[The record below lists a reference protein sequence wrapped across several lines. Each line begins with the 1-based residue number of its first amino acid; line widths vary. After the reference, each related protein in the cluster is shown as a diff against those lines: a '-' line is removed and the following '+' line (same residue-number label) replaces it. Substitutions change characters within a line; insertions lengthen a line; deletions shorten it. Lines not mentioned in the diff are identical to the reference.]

1 MAAVAAAL
9 TATSTSLS
17 KGRNG
22 VALGNNV
29 ILLQALE
36 VTIKV
41 HARVEVR
48 ELGVVNQDSGVD
60 RVEGVVLDP
69 FFEVMDLHGYID
81 VLNSE
86 LEESGQSIVLLH
98 MHSTLLV

>member
-9 TATSTSLS
+9 TATYMSLS

-60 RVEGVVLDP
+60 RVEGVVLDT